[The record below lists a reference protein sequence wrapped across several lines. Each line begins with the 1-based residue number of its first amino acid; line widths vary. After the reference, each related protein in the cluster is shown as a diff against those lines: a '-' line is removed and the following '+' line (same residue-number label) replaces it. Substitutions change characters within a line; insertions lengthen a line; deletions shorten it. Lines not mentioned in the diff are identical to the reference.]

1 MDRTTG
7 ALQGGAALLDAAAV
21 DRLRELDPQGSQ
33 GLVPRV
39 MRAYEAA
46 LVRHIE
52 ELAGARDAVAWD
64 RVSRIAHT
72 LKSSSASVGALG
84 LSRRCGEVESVLRA
98 GPPPQ
103 PWPALDELIDEAQQ
117 VLAAVRAMLV
127 S

>member
-7 ALQGGAALLDAAAV
+7 ALQGSVALLDTAAV
-21 DRLRELDPQGSQ
+21 DRLHELDPQGSQ

-39 MRAYEAA
+39 LRAYEGA
-46 LVRHIE
+46 LVRHLE
-52 ELAGARDAVAWD
+52 ELGSARDGVAWE

-72 LKSSSASVGALG
+72 LKSSSASIGALG
-84 LSRRCGEVESVLRA
+84 LSRRCAEVEGVLRA

-103 PWPALDELIDEAQQ
+103 PWPALDELIGEARQ